1 MPLAG
6 WEKEVAALRSAAQA
20 SDYRLDA
27 GTYDRARAL
36 FSSTAAAGAVPD
48 GMHGAVPEY
57 GQEEFFRSVDAAGQA
72 VPVPAAILQDYDAMV
87 ARHAAYALWF
97 QPVQGTDGERVLL
110 LARWLCHLAG
120 FRHRTVELL
129 LDHPLLADHV
139 LVQVRGVDKAEAPAC
154 FDLPVAGHVAGLS
167 TLRASL
173 MRECDEELGLE
184 HDQISDLRRIGSYE
198 DHTHLEP
205 LPGFW
210 NVEYRTLYRGQL
222 AEVAWPR
229 LSSPSD
235 EVAGIA
241 VFSLARLHEL
251 VLRFPD
257 RVASALGDSWP
268 LFA

>member
-6 WEKEVAALRSAAQA
+6 WEKEVAALRSAVRA

-27 GTYDRARAL
+27 AAYDRARTL
-36 FSSTAAAGAVPD
+36 FCYMAAAGSLPD
-48 GMHGAVPEY
+48 GWRRAVPEY
-57 GQEEFFRSVDAAGQA
+57 GEEEFFCSVDAAGQT
-72 VPVPAAILQDYDAMV
+72 VPIFAEIFEDYDALV
-87 ARHAAYALWF
+87 HRHAAYALWF
-97 QPVQGTDGERVLL
+97 RPAEGPDGERVLL
-110 LARWLCHLAG
+110 AARWLCHLAG